1 MKKETFLTVFS
12 DFHIEFSNLK
22 DQEIFNQILDEIFE
36 KTKHN
41 VEQTTEKLTIWN
53 ESIAKVIAK
62 KMGWKETTKS
72 KLLTN

>member
-36 KTKHN
+36 NTKHN

-53 ESIAKVIAK
+53 ESIAKVLAQ
-62 KMGWKETTKS
+62 KMNYKISNK
-72 KLLTN
+72 

>member
-36 KTKHN
+36 NTKHN
-41 VEQTTEKLTIWN
+41 VEQTTEKLTIWK
-53 ESIAKVIAK
+53 ESIAKVIVN
-62 KMGWKETTKS
+62 KMGWKVITKRE
-72 KLLTN
+72 LLTN